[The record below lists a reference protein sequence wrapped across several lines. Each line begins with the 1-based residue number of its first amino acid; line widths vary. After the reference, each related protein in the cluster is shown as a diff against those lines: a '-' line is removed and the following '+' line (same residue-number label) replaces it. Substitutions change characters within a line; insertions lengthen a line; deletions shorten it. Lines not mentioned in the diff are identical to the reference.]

1 MTPAQVLTAWS
12 QEPRKYQ
19 KGWPSLHTP
28 GNCLEAW
35 EPKLGATPTFQLLVT
50 ATSREGEER
59 KGEMKGRRAVQE
71 GGFRSLELT
80 RFLDE

>member
-1 MTPAQVLTAWS
+1 M
-12 QEPRKYQ
+12 
-19 KGWPSLHTP
+19 
-28 GNCLEAW
+28 
-35 EPKLGATPTFQLLVT
+35 FQLLVT
-50 ATSREGEER
+50 ATSREGDER